1 MALTF
6 NSKTIKKVISIDELE
21 KLSNPE
27 LELVEKELETA
38 IRTMNESMAEIA
50 HEKHSQGLQ
59 PDPDWLIRIK
69 RKRQICDTFLQKIQT
84 NITLNSSEFVKQK
97 YQQNLN
103 KLLQKALG
111 TKEFEALKTEAQ
123 NITFQQVINART
135 TC

>member
-27 LELVEKELETA
+27 LGLVENELETA
-38 IRTMNESMAEIA
+38 IKTMNESMADIA
-50 HEKHSQGLQ
+50 HEKQSQGLQ

-69 RKRQICDTFLQKIQT
+69 RKKQICDTFLQKIQT
-84 NITLNSSEFVKQK
+84 NITLNNSEFVKQK

-103 KLLQKALG
+103 KLLQEALG
-111 TKEFEALKTEAQ
+111 VEEFEALKAEAQ
-123 NITFQQVINART
+123 NITFQQVIDTKT

>member
-21 KLSNPE
+21 KLSDPE
-27 LELVEKELETA
+27 LELVEIEFETA
-38 IRTMNESMAEIA
+38 IKIMNESMAEIA
-50 HEKHSQGLQ
+50 HEKHLQGLK
-59 PDPDWLIRIK
+59 PDSDWLIRIK
-69 RKRQICDTFLQKIQT
+69 RKKQICDTFLQKIQT
-84 NITLNSSEFVKQK
+84 NITLNNSEFVKQK

-111 TKEFEALKTEAQ
+111 VTEFEALKSGAE
-123 NITFQQVINART
+123 NITFEQVINTKT

>member
-21 KLSNPE
+21 KLGNPE

-38 IRTMNESMAEIA
+38 IKTMNESMAEKA
-50 HEKHSQGLQ
+50 HEKQTQGLQ
-59 PDPDWLIRIK
+59 PDSDWLIRIK

-111 TKEFEALKTEAQ
+111 VTEFEALKSEAQ
-123 NITFQQVINART
+123 NITFEQVINT
-135 TC
+135 KSTC